1 MNVPGQSA
9 IRKITPVL
17 VSAALMGFCGAALA
31 NNKMQTIEFDG
42 GIPSSDPVWVECLGE
57 YVYGPFHV
65 TAKTHAFE
73 TPSGT
78 FHFVENWDLTQ
89 ELTGASTGRVWL
101 IKSVS
106 PATDNLVKTGEVFGY
121 TEIALARPVDQGPKW
136 RYNLNVK
143 AKFDENGGLVSFSVK
158 FATGDFKCLGPDQ

>member
-106 PATDNLVKTGEVFGY
+106 PATDNAAPATVAVDHR
-121 TEIALARPVDQGPKW
+121 LARTINAHFVNEALEQS
-136 RYNLNVK
+136 R
-143 AKFDENGGLVSFSVK
+143 VSF
-158 FATGDFKCLGPDQ
+158 FA